1 MVVGSSPVSSCS
13 HSDFAPPSSKE
24 FLDIQ
29 AAIECVFTLKRV
41 RDMIRI
47 YSRPEILR
55 RVCKVYKAIIDVF
68 PPFRHILSAIGTP
81 SYRLTKFLVPKLYSI
96 TFNEFTVKDYF
107 AFAK

>member
-1 MVVGSSPVSSCS
+1 
-13 HSDFAPPSSKE
+13 
-24 FLDIQ
+24 
-29 AAIECVFTLKRV
+29 
-41 RDMIRI
+41 MIRI

-55 RVCKVYKAIIDVF
+55 RVCKVHKAIIDVF
-68 PPFRHILSAIGTP
+68 PPFRRILSAIGTP